1 MINLLKKFY
10 LLLKV
15 ENRLKKRQDSSE
27 RERDINTIR
36 PPSRPLKTS
45 VSGNRWIF
53 FKKELIK
60 MIINDINNII
70 DNLA

>member
-45 VSGNRWIF
+45 VSGNRSIF
-53 FKKELIK
+53 QEEKNELRVK
-60 MIINDINNII
+60 TYGRSRII
-70 DNLA
+70 